1 MIVFKTIK
9 TLQTYLNTQ
18 KGSGKSIGFVPTMG
32 ALHQGHI
39 SLIIKSKDE
48 NDLTI
53 CSIFVNPT
61 QFNDPSDLEKY
72 PRNASAD
79 MKILA
84 DVKCDVLFMP
94 SVLEMYPNGQ
104 TKNKEDYGEITQV
117 LEGEKRPGHFDGVIT
132 IVSRLFEIIEPHKTY
147 FGQKDYQQ
155 CLLVQE
161 LINRHFPKIALKIV
175 ATARQNEGLALSS
188 RNTRL
193 SEAQQ
198 IEALAISKSIYFIKE
213 NWGNDSIENLIAAA
227 EKIIESQKSLKIEYL
242 KVCNRTNLTTLNGH
256 SKNYKEAIILI
267 AVFCGDIRLIDNLI
281 V

>member
-18 KGSGKSIGFVPTMG
+18 KGGGKSIGFVPTMG

-39 SLIIKSKDE
+39 SLIQKSKQE

-53 CSIFVNPT
+53 CSIFINPT
-61 QFNDPSDLEKY
+61 QFNNAADLEKY
-72 PRNASAD
+72 PRTASAD
-79 MKILA
+79 MKLLA
-84 DVKCDVLFMP
+84 IENCDVLFMP
-94 SVLEMYPNGQ
+94 NVLEMYPNGQ
-104 TKNKEDYGEITQV
+104 AKNTEDYGEITRV

-132 IVSRLFEIIEPHKTY
+132 IVSRLFEIVNPNKTY

-155 CLLVQE
+155 CMVVQE
-161 LINRHFPKIALKIV
+161 LTKRHYPTIELFIEPTV
-175 ATARQNEGLALSS
+175 RQKEGLALSS

-198 IEALAISKSIYFIKE
+198 KEALNISKAMFFVKE
-213 NWGNDSIENLIAAA
+213 NWGTESIENLIAGAI
-227 EKIIESQKSLKIEYL
+227 KIIETQKSLTIEYFQ
-242 KVCNRTNLTTLNGH
+242 VCNKTSLKALNGN
-256 SKNYKEAIILI
+256 SENYKEAVILT

>member
-1 MIVFKTIK
+1 
-9 TLQTYLNTQ
+9 
-18 KGSGKSIGFVPTMG
+18 MG

-39 SLIIKSKDE
+39 SLILKSKAQT
-48 NDLTI
+48 DLTI

-61 QFNDPSDLEKY
+61 QFNNPSDLEKY

-79 MKILA
+79 MKLLA
-84 DVKCDVLFMP
+84 AVKCDVLFMP
-94 SVLEMYPNGQ
+94 NVLEMYPNGQ
-104 TKNKEDYGEITQV
+104 AKNTEDYGEITRV

-132 IVSRLFEIIEPHKTY
+132 IVSRLFEIIAPHETF

-155 CLLVQE
+155 CLVVQE
-161 LINRHFPKIALKIV
+161 LINRHFPKIVLNIE
-175 ATARQNEGLALSS
+175 ATVRQTEGLALSS
-188 RNTRL
+188 RNARL

-198 IEALAISKSIYFIKE
+198 IEALAISKSMFYIKE

-227 EKIIESQKSLKIEYL
+227 EKMIETHKSLKIEYF
-242 KVCNRTNLTTLNGH
+242 KICNRKNLVALNGNT
-256 SKNYKEAIILI
+256 KNYKEAVILT

>member
-9 TLQTYLNTQ
+9 TLQTYLNNQ
-18 KGSGKSIGFVPTMG
+18 KGGGKSIGFVPTMG

-39 SLIIKSKDE
+39 SLILKSKAQT
-48 NDLTI
+48 DLTI

-61 QFNDPSDLEKY
+61 QFNNPSDLEKY

-79 MKILA
+79 MKLLA
-84 DVKCDVLFMP
+84 AVKCDVLFMP
-94 SVLEMYPNGQ
+94 NVLEMYPNGQ
-104 TKNKEDYGEITQV
+104 TKNTEDYGEITQL

-132 IVSRLFEIIEPHKTY
+132 IVSRLFEIIEPHETF

-161 LINRHFPKIALKIV
+161 LINRHFPKITFNIE
-175 ATARQNEGLALSS
+175 ATVRQKDGLALSS

-198 IEALAISKSIYFIKE
+198 IEALAISKSLFYIKE
-213 NWGNDSIENLIAAA
+213 NWGNDTIENLIAAA
-227 EKIIESQKSLKIEYL
+227 EKIIETQKSLKIEYF
-242 KVCNRTNLTTLNGH
+242 KICNRTHLTALNGH
-256 SKNYKEAIILI
+256 SKNYKEAVILT

>member
-18 KGSGKSIGFVPTMG
+18 KGGGKSIGFVPTMG

-39 SLIIKSKDE
+39 SLILKSKAE

-61 QFNDPSDLEKY
+61 QFNNPSDLEKY
-72 PRNASAD
+72 PRNAIAD
-79 MKILA
+79 TKLLTA
-84 DVKCDVLFMP
+84 VKCDVLFMP

-104 TKNKEDYGEITQV
+104 LKNTEDYGEITQV

-132 IVSRLFEIIEPHKTY
+132 IVSRLFEMIAPHQTY

-161 LINRHFPKIALKIV
+161 LINRHFPKIAFNIE
-175 ATARQNEGLALSS
+175 ATVRQTDGLALSS
-188 RNTRL
+188 RNARL
-193 SEAQQ
+193 NEAQQ
-198 IEALAISKSIYFIKE
+198 IEALAISKSLFYIKE
-213 NWGNDSIENLIAAA
+213 NWGNDTIENLIAVAA
-227 EKIIESQKSLKIEYL
+227 KMIETQKSLKIEYF
-242 KVCNRTNLTTLNGH
+242 KICNRSNLTTLNGH
-256 SKNYKEAIILI
+256 SKNYKEAVVLT

>member
-1 MIVFKTIK
+1 VIVFKTIK
-9 TLQTYLNTQ
+9 TLQTYLNSQ

-39 SLIIKSKDE
+39 SLILKSKAE

-61 QFNDPSDLEKY
+61 QFNNPSDLEKY
-72 PRNASAD
+72 PRNVSAD
-79 MKILA
+79 MKLLA
-84 DVKCDVLFMP
+84 AVKCDVLFMP

-104 TKNKEDYGEITQV
+104 TKNTEDYGEITRI

-132 IVSRLFEIIEPHKTY
+132 IVSRLFEIIAPHETF

-161 LINRHFPKIALKIV
+161 LINRHFPKITFNIE
-175 ATARQNEGLALSS
+175 ATVRQKNGLALSS
-188 RNTRL
+188 RNARL
-193 SEAQQ
+193 SEAQHK
-198 IEALAISKSIYFIKE
+198 EALAISKSLFYIKE
-213 NWGNDSIENLIAAA
+213 NWGNDTIENLIAAA
-227 EKIIESQKSLKIEYL
+227 EKIIETQKSLKIEYF
-242 KVCNRTNLTTLNGH
+242 KICNRTHLAALSGH
-256 SKNYKEAIILI
+256 SKNYKEAVILT